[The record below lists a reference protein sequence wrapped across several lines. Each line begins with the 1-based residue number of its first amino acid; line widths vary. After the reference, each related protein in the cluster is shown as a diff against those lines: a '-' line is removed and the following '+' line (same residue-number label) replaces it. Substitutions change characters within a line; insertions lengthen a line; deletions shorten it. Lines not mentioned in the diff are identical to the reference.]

1 MHNPQEKKKDQKNRR
16 RVFLK
21 VIAAS
26 GGAAALAGCG
36 AAAAT
41 EYAGSGAAEL
51 TLDLEEPEHQALA
64 AVGGSLVLEAN
75 AVDPKGLL
83 LYRSGESE
91 VRAFSRNCTHSG
103 CVLGGFQAGLSVCP
117 CHNSQFGTDGKPVKG
132 PAAEPLR
139 EYAASLEGSIL
150 TVKG

>member
-1 MHNPQEKKKDQKNRR
+1 MHDPQEQKKDRKIQR

-21 VIAAS
+21 AIAAS

-41 EYAGSGAAEL
+41 EDVGSGAAEL
-51 TLDLEEPEHQALA
+51 SLNLEEPEHQALA

-75 AVDPKGLL
+75 AMDPKGLL
-83 LYRSGESE
+83 LYRSGETE
-91 VRAFSRNCTHSG
+91 VRAFSRKCTHSG

-132 PAAEPLR
+132 PAAESLR
-139 EYAASLEGSIL
+139 EYAASLKGSIL
-150 TVKG
+150 TIKG